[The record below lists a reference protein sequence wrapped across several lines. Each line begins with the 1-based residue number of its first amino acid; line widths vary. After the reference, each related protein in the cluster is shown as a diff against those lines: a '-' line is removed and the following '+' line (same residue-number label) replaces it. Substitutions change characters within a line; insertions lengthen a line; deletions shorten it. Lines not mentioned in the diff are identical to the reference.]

1 MTIALTPRQSEIL
14 TSLGT
19 GAPDGHPWRL
29 TLDIQGQVNEARLRQ
44 ALNQAVAAH
53 AALRLEITDGGQRVR
68 AAAPIAWATTAWTST
83 DRPPM
88 QAAFQRMGGDSGRL
102 ILTLSPLV
110 FDRGSVAPLL
120 RTLAAAYAGR
130 AEEKPRLDFT
140 RYVAWREELAQAP
153 EAADG
158 RAYWRC
164 QTGPEPRLP
173 YRGATTASGR
183 DQHQV
188 QRPLPDI
195 GPLTQALIA
204 RGTALEA
211 ALQALWWVVAARV
224 MGQESFRAW
233 WRHDPRRDYDAFQ
246 GTVGLL
252 EDWLPVAVTVPG
264 DSTLADILAGATALL
279 EEHRAQQEY
288 RSEIVTNMPSLGFA
302 VHEPLPAVAMGGL
315 VWTAATLERPLGAV
329 ALALDLTLDG
339 GRPTVATLRYDPALY
354 GDGAMAALLDQYATG
369 LAALLPHLD
378 GTVRDLPLLGDRDRR
393 AHAALDQRATA
404 IAAPGVVDLLLRWAT
419 HQPSAPALCEGDA
432 VWSYAELLRRVDHLA
447 RHLRHAGVT
456 AETRVALALPRGA
469 PLVLALWAV
478 LRAGGTYVPVDPAWP
493 EARRAATLAA
503 ARPFRVLTA
512 EDVAQLL
519 AQPAPDVPLPPPGDR
534 DAAYVIFTS
543 GSTGTPKG
551 VVVEH
556 AQLAAYAAGITQAL
570 DLTRNRRFAL
580 TSTVAADLGNTTLF
594 GAAATGG
601 CLVVADDAAMA
612 DGAAFA
618 RFIADQDIDCLK
630 IVPSHLAALLDT
642 PAPRLPRTLVL
653 GGERAPAALLS
664 AVRAL
669 DAGVRIFN
677 HYGPTETTVGVMVHK
692 LDGDDTLPDGLPLDR
707 VLAGTVV
714 RLLDA
719 AGRPAPLGAVGE
731 VHVGGAQVCRGYL
744 DRPEDPAFI
753 ADPLTPGQR
762 LYRTG
767 DLGRLGPD
775 GALRLIG
782 RIDDQVKV
790 RGYRVEPAEIEAAA
804 LAQDGVR
811 QAAVRPWGEGADL
824 RLVLYVVGTMDAPA
838 LRAALARHLPDA
850 FVPAQVVTLP
860 TLPRLGNG
868 KVDRAALP
876 APDAG
881 TPAAAATAT
890 SDPLEDMVAGLVAG
904 LLERGA
910 VGRMDNLFDLGLHS
924 LLVIKLVARLRRR
937 LGVEVTPALV
947 FDHPTVAALAGQLR
961 ALGADTNALQQAV
974 A

>member
-14 TSLGT
+14 TALGT

-29 TLDIQGQVNEARLRQ
+29 TLDIRGPVDEARLRR
-44 ALNQAVAAH
+44 ALDQTIATH
-53 AALRLEITDGGQRVR
+53 EALRLEITGGVQRVR
-68 AAAPIAWATTAWTST
+68 NPAPVTWETAARTST
-83 DRPPM
+83 DSPPV
-88 QAAFQRMGGDSGRL
+88 QAAFQRMGGDAGRL

-120 RTLAAAYAGR
+120 RTVAAAYADR
-130 AEEKPRLDFT
+130 AEEPSQLDFT
-140 RYVAWREELAQAP
+140 RYAAWREELAQAP
-153 EAADG
+153 DAADG
-158 RAYWRC
+158 HAYWRY

-173 YRGATTASGR
+173 YRNVTTADGR

-188 QRPLPDI
+188 QRRLPDI
-195 GPLTQALIA
+195 GTLIPALAA
-204 RGTALEA
+204 RGLALEA
-211 ALQALWWVVAARV
+211 ALQALWWVVAARIT
-224 MGQESFRAW
+224 GQDSFQAW

-246 GTVGLL
+246 GTVGPL

-264 DSTLADILAGATALL
+264 DSALADVLAGAMALL

-288 RSEIVTNMPSLGFA
+288 RSEIATNMPSLGFA
-302 VHEPLPAVAMGGL
+302 VHEPIPAVALGGL
-315 VWTAATLERPLGAV
+315 VWTAVPLERPLGAV

-339 GRPTVATLRYDPALY
+339 GRPVVATLRYDPALY
-354 GDGAMAALLDQYATG
+354 GDGAMAALLDQYAVA

-378 GTVRDLPLLGDRDRR
+378 GAVRDLPLLSDRDRQ
-393 AHAALDQRATA
+393 AHAALDQRAAA
-404 IAAPGVVDLLLRWAT
+404 IAAPGVIGLLLHWAAR
-419 HQPSAPALCEGDA
+419 QPTAPALCEGDA
-432 VWSYAELLRRVDHLA
+432 VWSYAELLRQVDHLA
-447 RHLRHAGVT
+447 RHLRHAGVA
-456 AETRVALALPRGA
+456 AETRVALVMPRGA

-478 LRAGGTYVPVDPAWP
+478 LRAGGAYVPVDPAWP

-503 ARPFRVLTA
+503 AQPHRALTA
-512 EDVAQLL
+512 DDVAQLL
-519 AQPAPDVPLPPPGDR
+519 AQPAPDVALAPPKDR

-556 AQLAAYAAGITQAL
+556 AQLAAYAAGVTQAL
-570 DLTRNRRFAL
+570 GLAGSRRFAL

-594 GAAATGG
+594 GAVATGG

-618 RFIADQDIDCLK
+618 RFIADRDIDCLK

-642 PAPRLPRTLVL
+642 ADPRLPRTLVL

-664 AVRAL
+664 VVRAL
-669 DAGVRIFN
+669 DPDIQIFN

-692 LDGDDTLPDGLPLDR
+692 LDGEAVFPDSLPLDR

-744 DRPEDPAFI
+744 NRTDDPAFI
-753 ADPLTPGQR
+753 DDPLAPGQR

-775 GALRLIG
+775 GALHLIG
-782 RIDDQVKV
+782 RADDQVKV

-824 RLVLYVVGTMDAPA
+824 RLVLYVVGTANAQA
-838 LRAALARHLPDA
+838 LRAALAQRLPDA

-860 TLPRLGNG
+860 ALPRLGNG
-868 KVDRAALP
+868 KVDRDALP

-881 TPAAAATAT
+881 MPTDAATAA

-910 VGRMDNLFDLGLHS
+910 VGRTDNLFDLGLHS

-937 LGVEVTPALV
+937 LGVEMAPALV
-947 FDHPTVAALAGQLR
+947 FDHPTVTALAGQLR
-961 ALGADTNALQQAV
+961 TMGADPDAPRQAV